1 MKPANI
7 LVVDDEAQNLALMQ
21 QILQSHYPLVFAKT
35 GNAALAAVSK
45 HKPALILLDVQLPD
59 IDGYEVCRRLKASD
73 NTSHIPVIFVSSHA
87 DILHEAEGFAVGA
100 ADYIVK
106 PITPE
111 IVKLRV
117 ANHLSLVRAASLE
130 RAYLDAI
137 QMLGEA
143 GHYNDTDTGEHIW
156 RMAAY
161 AQCLAEAAGL
171 DQRSCE
177 LIQLAAPMHDTGKI
191 GIPDQILRKPAKL
204 DADEW
209 QVMKTHTQ
217 IGYDILS
224 RSTAPVFQMAAEI
237 ALNHHEKWDGTGYP
251 AGLKG
256 ADIPLSARIV
266 AVADVYDALTMI
278 RPYKAAWSSEQAF
291 EHIVSERGKHF
302 DPALIDCFIELR
314 AELEQIKTDFGLE
327 ATMHG

>member
-1 MKPANI
+1 MPVGTI

-21 QILQSHYPLVFAKT
+21 QILQPLYRLSFAKT
-35 GNAALAAVSK
+35 GEGALKAVQK
-45 HKPALILLDVQLPD
+45 HNPSLILLDVQLPD
-59 IDGYEVCRRLKASD
+59 IDGYEVCRRLKAQPK
-73 NTSHIPVIFVSSHA
+73 TSHIPVIFVSSHA
-87 DILHEAEGFAVGA
+87 DMQHEAEGFEAGA

-130 RAYLDAI
+130 RAYHDAI

-161 AQCLAEAAGL
+161 AKRLAQAVGL
-171 DQRSCE
+171 DERTCE

-191 GIPDQILRKPAKL
+191 GIPDHILRKPAKL

-209 QVMKTHTQ
+209 VVMKTHTQ
-217 IGYDILS
+217 IGYEILS
-224 RSTAPVFQMAAEI
+224 RSDAPVFQMAAEI
-237 ALNHHEKWDGTGYP
+237 ALNHHEKWDGSGYP

-256 ADIPLSARIV
+256 KQIPLSARII
-266 AVADVYDALTMI
+266 AVADVYDALTMV
-278 RPYKAAWSSEQAF
+278 RPYKTAWTNEQAF

-302 DPALIDCFIELR
+302 DPELVDCFTQLR
-314 AELEQIKTDFGLE
+314 TELEQIKVDYDEG
-327 ATMHG
+327 AGIDG